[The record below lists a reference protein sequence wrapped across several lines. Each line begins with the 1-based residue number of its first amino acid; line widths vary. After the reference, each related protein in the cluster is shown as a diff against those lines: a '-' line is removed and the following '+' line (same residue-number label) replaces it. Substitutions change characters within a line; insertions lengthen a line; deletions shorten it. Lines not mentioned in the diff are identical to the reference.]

1 MKPEQHSPQTG
12 QARHRRLKELPM
24 EQITQE
30 RIQTFI
36 EAMGGS
42 APPHILELE
51 KEAMAE
57 GVPIIRPQTRSLIRF
72 LMALKRP
79 ETILEIGAGTGYSAS
94 VMLEYAPQC
103 RSLTTIELDPDRA
116 AKARQ
121 VLERAEKKAQVI
133 TGDAADVLPTLSGE
147 FDFIFMDAAKGQY
160 INLLPEIFR
169 LLSPQGILL
178 SDNIFKEGEI
188 LNSRFAVKRRD
199 RTIHKRMREY
209 LHALTHDER
218 LATILLQDGDGA
230 AVSVRK

>member
-1 MKPEQHSPQTG
+1 
-12 QARHRRLKELPM
+12 M
-24 EQITQE
+24 EQIAQE

-36 EAMGGS
+36 EAMDGS
-42 APPHILELE
+42 VSPHILELE
-51 KEAMAE
+51 KEATAE

-72 LMALKRP
+72 LMALKKP
-79 ETILEIGAGTGYSAS
+79 ERILEIGAGTGYSAA
-94 VMLEYAPQC
+94 VMLEYAEQC
-103 RSLTTIELDPDRA
+103 RSLTTIELDPERA
-116 AKARQ
+116 GKARR
-121 VLERAEKKAQVI
+121 VLEGLTDSAGAFAGREVRVI
-133 TGDAADVLPTLSGE
+133 TGDAAKVLPELTGE

-169 LLSPQGILL
+169 LLSPSGILL

-199 RTIHKRMREY
+199 RTIHRRMREY
-209 LHALTHDER
+209 LHVLTHDER